1 MKSMTGYAKV
11 SKNLN
16 GNLYTVEIKS
26 VNHKF
31 INISFLIPYLFS
43 SFEQRS
49 LPLIQS
55 KVKRGNISIK
65 ADIRGEFESDLIV
78 PDLELA
84 KSYFK
89 AFKEIEKEIG
99 VQLRLDLGQLLEIK
113 DIFKMSLDAQKE
125 DQIWNDFSQI
135 LSEAL
140 ENYDKSRKIEGEK
153 LKSYFEDQIKTLEE
167 IIKEMES
174 YESENREK
182 YKELLLQ
189 SLQDN
194 FSEIKMD
201 PERIEQEVVM
211 TIQRSDIGE
220 EISRI
225 FAHISR
231 SKELMNSDQDV
242 GSELDFVFQEIGR
255 EVNTLS
261 VKSKIPEVLN
271 LVVRAKT
278 IVKKLREQVQN
289 IE

>member
-1 MKSMTGYAKV
+1 MTGYAKV

-43 SFEQRS
+43 AFEQRS

-55 KVKRGNISIK
+55 KVKRGNIFIK
-65 ADIRGEFESDLIV
+65 ADIKGEFERDLIV

-113 DIFKMSLDAQKE
+113 DIFKMSLDTQKE

-140 ENYDKSRKIEGEK
+140 ENYDKSRTVEGEK
-153 LKSYFEDQIKTLEE
+153 LKSYFEDQINTLEE
-167 IIKEMES
+167 IVKEMES

-182 YKELLLQ
+182 YKEMLLQ
-189 SLQDN
+189 SLRDN

-211 TIQRSDIGE
+211 IIQRSDIGE

-231 SKELMNSDQDV
+231 AKELMNSDQDV
-242 GSELDFVFQEIGR
+242 GSELDFVFQEISR

-271 LVVRAKT
+271 LVVKAKT